1 MRRRSGS
8 SHRLHRLFTRIADA
22 FGVHHLTLVTASDC
36 HLCEH
41 AKDVLDRI
49 GHDVPLSLRTVDVE
63 SAEAQSLAER
73 GIPLAL
79 LPALVEDGRLLAY
92 GRLSE
97 KRLRKD
103 FAA

>member
-1 MRRRSGS
+1 M
-8 SHRLHRLFTRIADA
+8 
-22 FGVHHLTLVTASDC
+22 HHVTLVTASDC

-41 AKDVLDRI
+41 AQRVLARI
-49 GHDVPLSLRTVDVE
+49 GHDVPLSVRTIDVE

-73 GIPLAL
+73 GIPLAF
-79 LPALVEDGRLLAY
+79 LPALVEDERLLAY

-103 FAA
+103 FAV

>member
-1 MRRRSGS
+1 M
-8 SHRLHRLFTRIADA
+8 
-22 FGVHHLTLVTASDC
+22 HHLTLVTASDC

-73 GIPLAL
+73 GIPLAF

>member
-1 MRRRSGS
+1 M
-8 SHRLHRLFTRIADA
+8 
-22 FGVHHLTLVTASDC
+22 HHLTLVTASDC

-41 AKDVLDRI
+41 AKHVLDRI
-49 GHDVPLSLRTVDVE
+49 AFDVPFSLRTVDVE
-63 SAEAQSLAER
+63 SAEAQSLAAR
-73 GIPLAL
+73 GIPLSF

-103 FAA
+103 LAA